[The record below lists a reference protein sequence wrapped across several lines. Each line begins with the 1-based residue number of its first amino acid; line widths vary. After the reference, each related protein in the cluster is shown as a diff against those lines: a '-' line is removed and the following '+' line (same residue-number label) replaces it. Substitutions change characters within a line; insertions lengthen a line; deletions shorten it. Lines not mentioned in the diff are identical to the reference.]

1 MFKLGEN
8 NWDIKQ
14 FILYTNLILLNPFQF
29 KFFWNQFSWWLFLRE
44 VIQDIQDKIWIIWG
58 HIQSLKILFVSGYLS
73 KMNKV

>member
-58 HIQSLKILFVSGYLS
+58 HIESLKILFVRGYLS